1 MLDQGVAGS
10 RLSRTA
16 SGAAFCRLLEQGQP
30 PGLRQFVDP
39 VVGSLLDPLLA
50 MMGSVST
57 QERVLDSLPP
67 GTYGG
72 MVMRTRYIDDVVTAG
87 VDGGIGQ
94 VVILGAGLD
103 TRAYR
108 LASLAEATVF
118 EADLPEIQRLKR
130 DRLRGRP
137 CAAGELRYVT
147 VDFNTEPLDQ
157 ALGAAGFDRS
167 RPAVFVWEGVTQY
180 LTEAAVR
187 STLGFVAGSAR
198 GSVLVFT
205 YVLPSLVGDNSYAGW
220 SGVLK
225 QQLGTTEPWLFG
237 LDPGSVPGFLD
248 TFGLRILDDV
258 GDAEY
263 QERYLR
269 PIGRQLRVNPGERVA
284 LAAV

>member
-108 LASLAEATVF
+108 LPSLAEATVF

-147 VDFNTEPLDQ
+147 VDFNTEPLDR
-157 ALGAAGFDRS
+157 ALGAAGFDLS

-220 SGVLK
+220 SGALK

-237 LDPGSVPGFLD
+237 LDPGNVPGFLD
-248 TFGLRILDDV
+248 TFGLKLLDDV